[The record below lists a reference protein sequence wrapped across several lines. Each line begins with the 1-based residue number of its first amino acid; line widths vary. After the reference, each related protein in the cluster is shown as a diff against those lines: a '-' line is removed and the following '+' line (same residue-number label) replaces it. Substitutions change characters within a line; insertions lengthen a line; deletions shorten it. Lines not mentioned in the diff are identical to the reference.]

1 MNARNLL
8 DLLDRSVAFHPVLAR
23 RLGVGVTG
31 ALLLSQALYWSR
43 GKTAAKSDGWFY
55 KTIPEWEEETA
66 MRRREQETARKRLK
80 ALGILE
86 EERRGHPAK
95 LYFRVRIDVL
105 IRALGLDHEEDED
118 SSMAESA
125 NLGSSMAES
134 AKQDWR
140 NPPNIHKT
148 HEITSQNPPTP
159 QRGGECDHLFERF
172 WNAGMRKVNR
182 KAAVTAFKR
191 ALKNAPESAEAF
203 TEKLIADVKARLAAD
218 QLGFDKMYPTT
229 YLRGERWND
238 EVVHGRDREESPHV
252 PIDAPP
258 EFDLPPG
265 VRSDFVRLC
274 PGLPVDLLREDCTFE
289 VDGKRW
295 SIGDVRDG
303 RCPHSIRHQ
312 GGPTNG

>member
-1 MNARNLL
+1 MSLL
-8 DLLDRSVAFHPVLAR
+8 DLLDRPVAFHPILAHK
-23 RLGVGVTG
+23 LGVGATG
-31 ALLLSQALYWSR
+31 ALFLSQALYWTK
-43 GKTAAKSDGWFY
+43 GKSAAGRDGWFY
-55 KTIPEWEEETA
+55 KTRDEWQAETCLT
-66 MRRREQETARKRLK
+66 RYEQETARKRLR
-80 ALGILE
+80 ALGVIE
-86 EERRGHPAK
+86 EKRSGVPAK
-95 LYFRVRIDVL
+95 LYFRVN
-105 IRALGLDHEEDED
+105 LDRLRDLLEVNGEIQP
-118 SSMAESA
+118 SSRGES
-125 NLGSSMAES
+125 NQLDGG
-134 AKQDWR
+134 
-140 NPPNIHKT
+140 NPADIHKT
-148 HEITSQNPPTP
+148 HETTSQTPPTP
-159 QRGGECDHLFERF
+159 QRGDECDHLFERF